1 MPALDFEP
9 KMSADEQPLTY
20 GLDRVASVTV
30 QEEHNSAI
38 IQIYQVATYYV
49 LRVQNISIIRT

>member
-9 KMSADEQPLTY
+9 TISAGEQSQTY

-30 QEEHNSAI
+30 QKEHNRAI
-38 IQIYQVATYYV
+38 IQIYQIATYYV
-49 LRVQNISIIRT
+49 LRVQNM